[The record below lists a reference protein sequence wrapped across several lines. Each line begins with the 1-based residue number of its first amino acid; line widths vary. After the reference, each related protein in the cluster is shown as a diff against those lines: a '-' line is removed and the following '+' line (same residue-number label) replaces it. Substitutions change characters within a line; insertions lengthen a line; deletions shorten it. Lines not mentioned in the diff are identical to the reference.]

1 MKRDNSRRSF
11 IRMSAL
17 SGVGLRLGGS
27 FPLIFSET
35 GESLSSIES
44 TIKNDY
50 LEGNPFVPNR
60 AASWWCT
67 LEDLQWS
74 QKHIVE
80 KIKRRAEGFAKA
92 KIDTAINFGFHMR
105 FDFSN
110 YFGQL
115 HGYYA
120 NVCEELH
127 TYGIRFMDHYSCNH
141 VARPR
146 GEADFKSINKFQR
159 HSVLLFHDPVAAQ
172 YAQYEG
178 HKFNDIC
185 EVDLRDGKRGYA
197 RQYQLEAFCHN
208 NPAFLD
214 MHQKYLGRLVR
225 EVPFDG
231 IEVDDMCSYPGNT
244 TCGCKYCRDRFKRD
258 YGHSIPTFPDTS
270 FFGDI
275 TKDML
280 KWGNYENPAFR
291 DWIRM
296 KTESIV
302 DHVKII
308 KNVIGNKPLMTCSSS
323 TGPIFLNAVAL
334 NLEKMAPHLDLFM
347 LENVGTNVKN
357 VDWVLMDAEALHQ
370 KDIALKRGNAPILA
384 LSYTIYEVGAYLGW
398 ALSRYWGVSNWSST
412 LNYRLEED
420 PPHPMEQEDVI
431 SRFNNWE
438 IKNSNLDHREGN
450 DLVEVR
456 LVNNSYCREN
466 GWRDKDGFEHWDRSK
481 AWSAQLVNNNVGY
494 CFVRSTE
501 LADETALLNEISP
514 LILDGVACISDKQFT
529 AIKSYLSKGG
539 IAWLALPFGIYDE
552 KGFERKVPLSV
563 ELIKNNYKKLV
574 QIDTALSSNPLQKLI
589 LEGRFHPVIKQLK
602 GDSRWAVRIRIY
614 KDKPVI
620 HFMNR
625 ALLAVPDTVVKDI
638 SGIPILK
645 DIESTLKE
653 GDLVYEINASK
664 LRLPEVSLL
673 SPEIYDEQKPVN
685 ISNLQNGFST
695 LRLNLDGIKI
705 YAVVQTVK

>member
-1 MKRDNSRRSF
+1 
-11 IRMSAL
+11 MSAL
-17 SGVGLRLGGS
+17 SGVGLRLGGN
-27 FPLIFSET
+27 FPLIFSE
-35 GESLSSIES
+35 SAHSIGTVKS
-44 TIKNDY
+44 TIKTDSP
-50 LEGNPFVPNR
+50 GVSRFIPNH

-67 LEDLQWS
+67 LEDLQWP
-74 QKHIVE
+74 QKNIVE

-127 TYGIRFMDHYSCNH
+127 KNGIRFMDHYSCNH

-159 HSVLLFHDPVAAQ
+159 HSVLLFHDPIAVQ
-172 YAQYEG
+172 YTQYEG

-214 MHQKYLGRLVR
+214 MHQKYLARLVR

-244 TCGCKYCRDRFKRD
+244 TCGCKYCSDRFRRD
-258 YGHSIPTFPDTS
+258 YGHTIPPFPDPS
-270 FFGDI
+270 FFGDT

-280 KWGNYENPAFR
+280 KWGNYDNPAYR

-302 DHVKII
+302 DHLKMI
-308 KNVIGNKPLMTCSSS
+308 KNVIGNKPLMTCCSS

-334 NLEKMAPHLDLFM
+334 DLEKMAPHLDLFM

-370 KDIALKRGNAPILA
+370 KDIALKSGNAPALA

-412 LNYRLEED
+412 LNQRLEED

-438 IKNSNLDHREGN
+438 IKNSDLDYREGS

-466 GWRDKDGFEHWDRSK
+466 GWRDKNGYEHWDRSK
-481 AWSAQLVNNNVGY
+481 AWSEQLVKSNVGY
-494 CFVRSTE
+494 RFLRSVE
-501 LADETALLNEISP
+501 LADETTLLKEISP

-529 AIKSYLSKGG
+529 AIKFYLSKGG
-539 IAWLALPFGIYDE
+539 IAWLALPFGTHDE

-563 ELIKNNYKKLV
+563 ELIKTNYKKLV
-574 QIDTALSSNPLQKLI
+574 QIDSAISSNPLQKLI
-589 LEGRFHPVIKQLK
+589 LERRFHPVIKQLK
-602 GDSRWAVRIRIY
+602 GDTRWAVRIRLY
-614 KDKPVI
+614 KDMPVI
-620 HFMNR
+620 HFMSR
-625 ALLAVPDTVVKDI
+625 ALLGVPDTVVKDL
-638 SGIPILK
+638 SDVPILK
-645 DIESTLKE
+645 DIESTLE
-653 GDLVYEINASK
+653 QGDLVYEINSSK
-664 LRLPEVSLL
+664 VELMDVSLL
-673 SPEIYDEQKPVN
+673 SPETFDEQKPVN
-685 ISNLQNGFST
+685 IHKTPNGYLTLQ
-695 LRLNLDGIKI
+695 LNLDGVKM
-705 YAVVQTVK
+705 YAVLQKTK